1 MKKLLAAV
9 FVVGAMVSHGAS
21 AAIQT
26 YSFSGFVEDMHHVT
40 MVPGEWGP
48 EPVRYDI
55 TSDQSWTYKGI
66 SEGERFSGTF
76 IFDDALVKTTGGTG
90 SYSIRFDNGEDAM
103 ALDKKIYH
111 YGGNNP
117 GFFLNG
123 EYVNFAFKV
132 AGLRTPGQPVVLTT
146 QGASVG
152 ASWRPSAGDG
162 GYTYMS
168 GKIDTLVNVTAVP
181 EPSTYAM
188 LLAGLALVGA
198 RARRSRARRTM

>member
-9 FVVGAMVSHGAS
+9 FVVGAMVSQGAS

-26 YSFSGFVEDMHHVT
+26 YTFSGFVKDMHHVS

-48 EPVRYDI
+48 EPVTYDI
-55 TSDQSWTYKGI
+55 TSGQSWTYKGI

-76 IFDDALVKTTGGTG
+76 SFDDVLVKTSGGTG

-103 ALDKKIYH
+103 ALDEQIH
-111 YGGNNP
+111 RYGGDNP
-117 GFFLNG
+117 GFFMNG
-123 EYVNFAFKV
+123 EYVGFSFDV
-132 AGLRTPGQPVVLTT
+132 AGLLTPGQPVVLTT

-152 ASWRPSAGDG
+152 ASWRPSAADG
-162 GYTYMS
+162 GYTFMS
-168 GKIDTLVNVTAVP
+168 GKIDSLVNVTAVP